1 MRFSLI
7 LRAVATSWVA
17 ILANAAVGFL
27 LTPYVLHHLGDE
39 AFGLW
44 VLVVTVVGYYG
55 LFDAGVRSSVLRYA
69 SRHRALGDQQRAN
82 EAVATA
88 FYYYLGA
95 CALVILVTYLSVGLI
110 SRFFAVH
117 DQVLSAF
124 KSLFW
129 LAGVVQGL
137 TLPLVVFST
146 SLEAAGRYD
155 QVYVIRVASLAVRVI
170 AVIGVVRAG
179 GGLFGVGAAVLLS
192 QLLAYGAQVPLAI
205 RANPGL
211 SLRPKWVRKSVFQ
224 SMFRY
229 GSISLTVGIAERLRG
244 SIYPVVIAKFLTP
257 VAVTIFSLPV
267 RILSLPTEGI
277 GTMTEIVNPVSSE
290 LEARNDFA
298 KLRELILLSVQ
309 SAFLLLAPMAAVL
322 FVFRRD
328 FLTLW
333 VGSEYASTYS
343 LLVLLT
349 LGMGTAATQCCVQSM
364 LLASS
369 DTSSLS
375 GIARGTLCPS
385 RCP

>member
-1 MRFSLI
+1 
-7 LRAVATSWVA
+7 
-17 ILANAAVGFL
+17 
-27 LTPYVLHHLGDE
+27 
-39 AFGLW
+39 
-44 VLVVTVVGYYG
+44 
-55 LFDAGVRSSVLRYA
+55 
-69 SRHRALGDQQRAN
+69 
-82 EAVATA
+82 
-88 FYYYLGA
+88 
-95 CALVILVTYLSVGLI
+95 
-110 SRFFAVH
+110 
-117 DQVLSAF
+117 VLSAF

-170 AVIGVVRAG
+170 AVIAVVRAG

-229 GSISLTVGIAERLRG
+229 GSISVTVGFAERLRG
-244 SIYPVVIAKFLTP
+244 SIYPVMIAKFLTP

-309 SAFLLLAPMAAVL
+309 SAFLLLAPMAAFL
-322 FVFRRD
+322 FVCSFRSCHCLYFLTDQPDSCSAPSLQDLGIATPYVSCRRMSETVPCGASGSRCLRGATGLFRRGHLANLILGALRWRPCLFPD
-328 FLTLW
+328 LVRDALW
-333 VGSEYASTYS
+333 PSGAPRLAST
-343 LLVLLT
+343 
-349 LGMGTAATQCCVQSM
+349 GH
-364 LLASS
+364 
-369 DTSSLS
+369 
-375 GIARGTLCPS
+375 IARL
-385 RCP
+385 